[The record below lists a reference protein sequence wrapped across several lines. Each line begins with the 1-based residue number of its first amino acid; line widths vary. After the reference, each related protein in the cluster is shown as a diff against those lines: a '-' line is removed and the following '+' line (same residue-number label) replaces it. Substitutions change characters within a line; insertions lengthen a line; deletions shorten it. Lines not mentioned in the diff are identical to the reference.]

1 MIDPA
6 DFLAV
11 AIKLSNGRHEAD
23 LRSAVSRAYYGAFHF
38 ARELIEECGV
48 KISRKQLYAA
58 DVHRKVRFCLD
69 HSGSTLAVK
78 AAEKLDSLRE
88 RRNAADY
95 DLRSAEFT
103 PQRVALQLRA
113 SQEII
118 DALRNGRTEPG
129 FSQLGVEIRK
139 YARDVL
145 RLQVEELKEE

>member
-6 DFLAV
+6 DFLTV

-38 ARELIEECGV
+38 SREFIEECGV

-58 DVHRKVRFCLD
+58 DIHREVQFCLD

-103 PQRVALQLRA
+103 PQHVALQLRA

-118 DALRNGRTEPG
+118 DALRNCGADPG
-129 FSQLGVEIRK
+129 FSQLAAEIHT

-145 RLQVEELKEE
+145 RLEVEESKGE